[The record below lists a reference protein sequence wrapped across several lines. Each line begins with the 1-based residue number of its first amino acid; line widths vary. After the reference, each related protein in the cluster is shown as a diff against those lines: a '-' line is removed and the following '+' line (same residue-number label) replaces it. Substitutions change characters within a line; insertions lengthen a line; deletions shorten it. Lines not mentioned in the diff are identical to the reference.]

1 MAAKPLPEENSPQQR
16 EHLYV
21 EKSNNE
27 TLFTSLDVSGTLHGP
42 VVGISDD
49 DVAKGR
55 ASLHSFPQGN
65 DSLALSLEDRSTIEI
80 VNQID
85 RL

>member
-42 VVGISDD
+42 VIGISDD
-49 DVAKGR
+49 DVAKGQPPFFSSR
-55 ASLHSFPQGN
+55 K
-65 DSLALSLEDRSTIEI
+65 
-80 VNQID
+80 
-85 RL
+85 